1 MKQRVTGLDLQ
12 ILCKELQEEIV
23 SYRLQNVYGTAKS
36 NKQYILKFSVADS
49 KKLVALETG
58 NRIHLTEY
66 ERATEAFPSSFVTKM
81 RKHLKS
87 RRLTGVKQVAND
99 RVLVLEF
106 SDGAFYLALEFFSA
120 GNIILLDENLKI
132 LSLQR
137 TVQEKGGNDK
147 YAVNETY
154 SMFDKSLFQKEIQIP
169 KISFTPDLISEWI
182 ASQKT
187 RLEDVTDASKK
198 KKKVYSIHKLLFV
211 NASHL
216 SGDLIL
222 RSLVKQ
228 GINPSSSCFDYVEDT
243 QGLEDIVRA
252 LQETQAEYLEIVES
266 PSRVKGC
273 IVMVKNKLYNP
284 EDPDSKDLKYI
295 MDEFHPYKPHK
306 ENEDSYQFMEVEGY
320 NKTLDTYFS
329 TIESSRY
336 ALRIE
341 QQKEQARKRLE
352 KARNERDKQIQSLLD
367 QKNLNIKK
375 GEAIIYHADV
385 IEECKESV
393 LQLIRQQMDWE
404 NIEKLIQLEQTRGNK
419 LAQMIKLP
427 LNLVQNK
434 INVLLTDPND
444 MEAYSHATDG
454 KSHSDSDSDS
464 DSSSD
469 MQSSDFDSDDSDYD
483 SELEE
488 ESRRKQIEKRAAK
501 KEKKKPRVPLLEV
514 SIDLSLS
521 SFANS
526 RIYFDNKKNAETKQA
541 KVEKNTE
548 IALRNAEKK
557 INRDLSSN
565 LKKESETLKQIRPK
579 FWFEKFYWFVS
590 NEGYLCL
597 AGNDDTQTDM
607 IYYRHFNDNDY
618 FVTSDIEGSLKV
630 FVKNPYQGKE
640 VSPSTLTQA
649 GIFSMSA
656 SKAWDNKIT
665 TSAWYLKGSEVS
677 KKDFDG
683 SLVSFGNFNYKGE
696 KQFLPPSQL
705 VMGLA
710 FYFLGDEET
719 TQRYRST
726 RLERQAE
733 FGLEIVLDNK
743 KADLVNLEELAA
755 IEASASHNKENEST
769 SKDGNTNVEEQAI
782 ENERSNGNSEGV
794 APDTIEQDATPE
806 PETGAELQEQVS
818 KKPDS
823 KSKGKFS
830 QDDDDVFDPI
840 AETLRNLRVEEKS
853 TQKGPKVRGKKM
865 KLQKA
870 AKYADQDEEDRRLRM
885 EALGT
890 WKQVQE
896 NKKKRAEGAQNTG
909 QRRNGTAP
917 QQKPASRRSR
927 QELAEYRK
935 YVMSEINDN
944 ESSVVDPLAIL
955 DSFIGTPTSTDKLCY
970 VVPVFA
976 PWSAL
981 SKLKYKVKIQP
992 GNMKKGKCVS
1002 EVIHALLSRKTDP
1015 ANADPDLDWAIEHE
1029 YLAALKPAD
1038 VVSAITTAK
1047 TRPVLGAKRK

>member
-23 SYRLQNVYGTAKS
+23 SYRLQNIYGTAKS

-49 KKLVALETG
+49 KKLLALETG

-66 ERATEAFPSSFVTKM
+66 ERATEAFPSSFVTKL

-87 RRLTGVKQVAND
+87 RRLTGVKQIAND
-99 RVLVLEF
+99 RILVLEF

-120 GNIILLDENLKI
+120 GNIILLDDKMKI

-137 TVQEKGGNDK
+137 TVQEKGGNEK

-154 SMFDKSLFQKEIQIP
+154 SMFDKSLFNREVQIP
-169 KISFTPDLISEWI
+169 RISFSSRLVSEWI
-182 ASQKT
+182 AQQKT
-187 RLEDVTDASKK
+187 KLDDVTDASKK

-222 RSLVKQ
+222 RSMVKQ
-228 GINPSSSCFDYVEDT
+228 GINPSSSCFDFIDNT
-243 QGLEDIVRA
+243 QGLDDIVRA
-252 LQETQAEYLEIVES
+252 LQQAQDDYLEIVES
-266 PSRVKGC
+266 TGRVKGY

-284 EDPDSKDLKYI
+284 EDHNSKDLEYI

-306 ENEDSYQFMEVEGY
+306 ENEDKYHFMEVEGY
-320 NKTLDTYFS
+320 NKTLDTYYS

-393 LQLIRQQMDWE
+393 LRLVRQQMDWE
-404 NIEKLIQLEQTRGNK
+404 NIEKLIRLEQTRGNK

-427 LNLVQNK
+427 LNLVENK

-444 MEAYSHATDG
+444 MEAYSDTVNSNTNSDAE
-454 KSHSDSDSDS
+454 SDSN
-464 DSSSD
+464 SD
-469 MQSSDFDSDDSDYD
+469 MESSDFDSDDLDYD

-488 ESRRKQIEKRAAK
+488 ESRRKQKENRAAK
-501 KEKKKPRVPLLEV
+501 NKKKHASVPLLEV

-521 SFANS
+521 LFANS
-526 RIYFDNKKNAETKQA
+526 RVYFDNKKNAETKQA
-541 KVEKNTE
+541 KVAKNTE

-565 LKKESETLKQIRPK
+565 LKKESDTLKQIRPK

-597 AGNDDTQTDM
+597 AGNDATQTDM

-618 FVTSDIEGSLKV
+618 FVSSDIEGSLKV

-665 TSAWYLKGSEVS
+665 TSAWYLRGYEVS

-696 KQFLPPSQL
+696 KQYLPPSQL

-710 FYFLGDEET
+710 FYFLGDDAT
-719 TQRYRST
+719 TQRYRNS

-733 FGLEIVLDNK
+733 FGLEIVSDNK

-755 IEASASHNKENEST
+755 IEASSGNIKENAS
-769 SKDGNTNVEEQAI
+769 DEEQII
-782 ENERSNGNSEGV
+782 EDNRSNGNNEGNSRG
-794 APDTIEQDATPE
+794 ATEQDTPPD
-806 PETGAELQEQVS
+806 PENGAEPHEQGS
-818 KKPDS
+818 KMSVS

-830 QDDDDVFDPI
+830 EDADDVFDPI
-840 AETLRNLRVEEKS
+840 AETLRKLHVEEKS
-853 TQKGPKVRGKKM
+853 TQKGPKVRGKK
-865 KLQKA
+865 KKSQKA
-870 AKYADQDEEDRRLRM
+870 AKYADQDEEDRRIRM

-896 NKKKRAEGAQNTG
+896 NKKKRAEGTQNTG
-909 QRRNGTAP
+909 QSRNGAP
-917 QQKPASRRSR
+917 RQQKPVSRRSR
-927 QELAEYRK
+927 QELAEYRN

-944 ESSVVDPLAIL
+944 ESAVVDPLAIL
-955 DSFIGTPTSTDKLCY
+955 DSFIGTPTSTDKLCH

-976 PWSAL
+976 PWLAL
-981 SKLKYKVKIQP
+981 SKLKYKVKVQP

-1002 EVIHALLSRKTDP
+1002 EVIHALLLRKTDP
-1015 ANADPDLDWAIEHE
+1015 TNADPELDWTIEHE
-1029 YLAALKPAD
+1029 FLATLKPAD